1 MGIRGHSSVVSLEEM
16 IRPSPIS
23 SRSTMAGTLTRQQ
36 KKNVRLVMFLIL
48 LACYHNSIRVRSFLL
63 RAALVP
69 PSLSPWRKLYDE
81 GDSSSFLHVTG
92 LTREAFDSLVMI
104 VIPPGHSLRRRR
116 RGRPWSLPPDGMLG
130 LLLCYLGSQMTMK
143 WLCLIFG
150 ITPSPCCR
158 ILKKI
163 LRMTVKRLRFH
174 PLARISFP
182 NGEQMQRFAEMISLH
197 EPTIANVIGFM
208 DGLGLATEMTDE
220 RLEQNAYYCGYD
232 CDTMINNV
240 LVFGPDGKVFFCALN
255 YPGSWSD
262 GTLTVRFFSHIT
274 ERIGDYKIC
283 VDQGFPRSGDAYGIL
298 VGPIP
303 ERSARRLHSSVRD
316 NLLRLSNVYT
326 SLRQAS
332 EWGMRGLQGSFP
344 RCKKRL
350 PSDKNKRR
358 RVIECIVLVHNFR
371 TAVVGHNQIT
381 TVFAPEYERVININ
395 GYDRIRQ
402 YYLQPG
408 DYETDD
414 EAELM
419 EENFGAEQD
428 EVEF

>member
-1 MGIRGHSSVVSLEEM
+1 M
-16 IRPSPIS
+16 
-23 SRSTMAGTLTRQQ
+23 TLT
-36 KKNVRLVMFLIL
+36 
-48 LACYHNSIRVRSFLL
+48 AH
-63 RAALVP
+63 
-69 PSLSPWRKLYDE
+69 
-81 GDSSSFLHVTG
+81 
-92 LTREAFDSLVMI
+92 
-104 VIPPGHSLRRRR
+104 
-116 RGRPWSLPPDGMLG
+116 
-130 LLLCYLGSQMTMK
+130 
-143 WLCLIFG
+143 
-150 ITPSPCCR
+150 
-158 ILKKI
+158 
-163 LRMTVKRLRFH
+163 
-174 PLARISFP
+174 
-182 NGEQMQRFAEMISLH
+182 
-197 EPTIANVIGFM
+197 
-208 DGLGLATEMTDE
+208 
-220 RLEQNAYYCGYD
+220 
-232 CDTMINNV
+232 
-240 LVFGPDGKVFFCALN
+240 
-255 YPGSWSD
+255 
-262 GTLTVRFFSHIT
+262 FFSHIK

-350 PSDKNKRR
+350 PSDKTKRR

-371 TAVVGHNQIT
+371 TEVVGHNQIT

-419 EENFGAEQD
+419 EENFGD
-428 EVEF
+428 EHDDVEL